1 MKGMFRFLI
10 AATVFVGVAI
20 SDSTS
25 FSIYVVGDSTV
36 CTYKDNAYPQT
47 GWGQVLGYFFDASRV
62 KVNNY
67 AIGGRSSRTFIEEG
81 RLDEV
86 KGKLQ
91 QGDYL
96 FVQFG
101 HNDRDYSKA
110 ARYVEP
116 SEFPGYIQKYVDA
129 AKAKGANVILI
140 SPMNLN
146 GSRNVFSTGDKNY
159 DARGMMQTVAKNN
172 KVPFVDLNMKSYNTY
187 NTTYKNI
194 PDYVTRYLYKSLQK
208 GEYPNYPD
216 GVNDGTTH
224 FQEMGSMGHAQ
235 MICEELEDNLK
246 NNSNLSADA
255 KAALTTLVSAIKKR
269 YTIKVQTNLSNYN
282 GLITQ
287 TQYFPA
293 GSPMTLRVTPN
304 GQTFEKWV
312 DDDCNEL
319 SKNAIYYGFKTK
331 ARNITYT
338 AMFKGGS
345 ECKKIAHDNEDS
357 GSDNPTSSSS
367 EGPESSSSID
377 QKLCFDGTADAA
389 WPSPIDMASPEIA
402 DGLTET
408 NHEGYT
414 GQGFFNIENSAYST
428 ATYKLTSDQSA
439 SNARVMIR
447 YSFQGNSNRD
457 MKFTIDNGTYDVSF
471 PSTGSWDKWDTAYIE
486 DVWVDAL
493 DFKMKIASTTSDG
506 GPNIDMI
513 AFDIKG
519 VYRTGCKPAK
529 VENDVESSSSSGT
542 TIVSVRP
549 APGLHFDAKNQT
561 ISTAGGILK
570 VQVSDAMG
578 KVVAGET
585 RNVAPGTVSLL
596 QNQAKMTSG
605 RYFVRVQLNG
615 QILMSSF
622 LYIK

>member
-1 MKGMFRFLI
+1 MSKLFKFFL
-10 AATVFVGVAI
+10 AAALFTGVAV

-25 FSIYVVGDSTV
+25 FAIYVVGDSTV

-91 QGDYL
+91 TGDYL

-101 HNDRDYSKA
+101 HNDRDYSKE
-110 ARYVEP
+110 ARYVP
-116 SEFPGYIQKYVDA
+116 PADFPGYIQKYVDA

-187 NTTYKNI
+187 NTTYKNM
-194 PDYVTRYLYKSLQK
+194 PDYVTRYLYKSLQA

-246 NNSNLSADA
+246 NNSNLSADS

-269 YTIKVQTNLSNYN
+269 YAIKVQTNLSNYS

-312 DDDCNEL
+312 DDDCNEI
-319 SKNAIYYGFKTK
+319 SKNMIYYGFKTK

-345 ECKKIAHDNEDS
+345 ECKKIAHDDEDV
-357 GSDNPTSSSS
+357 GGDNPTSSSS

-377 QKLCFDGTADAA
+377 PKLCFDGTADAA
-389 WPSPIDMASPEIA
+389 WPSPIDMSNPEIA
-402 DGLTET
+402 DGLTES

-457 MKFTIDNGTYDVSF
+457 MKFTIDNGTYDVAF

-513 AFDIKG
+513 AFDMKG

-529 VENDVESSSSSGT
+529 VENDVESSSST
-542 TIVSVRP
+542 TAILAMEVPAGVS
-549 APGLHFDAKNQT
+549 FDARHLT
-561 ISTAGGILK
+561 LSTPGGLME
-570 VQVSDAMG
+570 VQLMDAMG
-578 KVVAGET
+578 KNLAREV
-585 RNVAPGTVSLL
+585 RNVPAGSVSLL
-596 QNQAKMTSG
+596 SNGSKLPKG
-605 RYFVRVQLNG
+605 RYFLQIRLNG
-615 QILMSSF
+615 RVSLQQPF
-622 LYIK
+622 VY

>member
-1 MKGMFRFLI
+1 MNVIYKYFL
-10 AATVFVGVAI
+10 AASVFAGVAV

-36 CTYKDNAYPQT
+36 QTYKDNVYPQT

-91 QGDYL
+91 KGDFL

-116 SEFPGYIQKYVDA
+116 SQFSGYIQKYVDA
-129 AKAKGANVILI
+129 GKAKGANVVLV

-146 GSRNVFSTGDKNY
+146 GSRNVFSTGNNNY

-172 KVPFVDLNMKSYNTY
+172 KIPFVDLNMKSYNTY
-187 NTTYKNI
+187 NTTYKSM
-194 PDYVTRYLYKSLQK
+194 PDYVTRYLYKKLEK
-208 GEYPNYPD
+208 GEYPNFPD

-246 NNSNLSADA
+246 SNTNLSADA
-255 KAALTTLVSAIKKR
+255 KTALTTLVSAVKKR
-269 YTIKVQTNLSNYN
+269 YTIKVKTNLSNYN

-319 SKNAIYYGFKTK
+319 STKQIYYGFKTK
-331 ARNITYT
+331 ARDITYT
-338 AMFKGGS
+338 AMFKGGAACTPTS
-345 ECKKIAHDNEDS
+345 HGSEDS
-357 GSDNPTSSSS
+357 YEEGPGSSSS
-367 EGPESSSSID
+367 SSGEVTVKD
-377 QKLCFDGTADAA
+377 LEKDLCSLDAGTDA
-389 WPSPIDMASPEIA
+389 WPSVIETFEPEIA
-402 DGLTET
+402 DGFSET

-414 GQGFFNIENSAYST
+414 GKGFFNLDNSAYSK
-428 ATYKLTSDQSA
+428 ATYMVTSDQSA
-439 SNARVMIR
+439 EHARVMIR
-447 YSFQGNSNRD
+447 YAFAGSTNRD
-457 MKFTIDNGTYDVSF
+457 MKITVDNGVYDVAF
-471 PSTGSWDKWDTAYIE
+471 PPTGSWDKWDTVYID

-493 DFKMKIASTTSDG
+493 DFKVILQSTTADG
-506 GPNIDMI
+506 GPNVDMI
-513 AFDIKG
+513 AFDMKD
-519 VYRTGCKPAK
+519 VYRTGCKAARQKGPVSIASKKIVTAPRKNGFTVNALGKK
-529 VENDVESSSSSGT
+529 VHNVND
-542 TIVSVRP
+542 
-549 APGLHFDAKNQT
+549 
-561 ISTAGGILK
+561 
-570 VQVSDAMG
+570 
-578 KVVAGET
+578 
-585 RNVAPGTVSLL
+585 
-596 QNQAKMTSG
+596 QADLRKMPKG
-605 RYFVRVQLNG
+605 YYFRY
-615 QILMSSF
+615 
-622 LYIK
+622 

>member
-1 MKGMFRFLI
+1 MKAVFKYLL
-10 AATVFVGVAI
+10 AASVFAGVAV

-36 CTYKDNAYPQT
+36 QTYKDNVYPQT
-47 GWGQVLGYFFDASRV
+47 GWGQVLGHFFDASRV
-62 KVNNY
+62 SVLNY

-91 QGDYL
+91 KGDYL

-116 SEFPGYIQKYVDA
+116 SQFSGYIQKYVDA
-129 AKAKGANVILI
+129 GQAKGANVVLV

-146 GSRNVFSTGDKNY
+146 GSRNVFSTGSNNY

-172 KVPFVDLNMKSYNTY
+172 KIPFVDLNMKSYNTY
-187 NTTYKNI
+187 NTTYKSM
-194 PDYVTRYLYKSLQK
+194 PDYVTRYLYKKLEK
-208 GEYPNYPD
+208 GEYPNFPD

-246 NNSNLSADA
+246 SNTNLSADA
-255 KAALTTLVSAIKKR
+255 KTALTTLVSAIKKR
-269 YTIKVQTNLSNYN
+269 YTIKVKTNLSNYN

-287 TQYFPA
+287 MQYFPA

-319 SKNAIYYGFKTK
+319 SKDMIYYGFKTK
-331 ARNITYT
+331 ARDITYT
-338 AMFKGGS
+338 AMFKGGAA
-345 ECKKIAHDNEDS
+345 CTPTAHGSEDS
-357 GSDNPTSSSS
+357 YEDGPGSSSS
-367 EGPESSSSID
+367 SSGEIEAKELAED
-377 QKLCFDGTADAA
+377 LCSLDAGTDA
-389 WPSPIDMASPEIA
+389 WPSVIETYEPEIA
-402 DGLTET
+402 DGFSEA

-414 GQGFFNIENSAYST
+414 GKGFFNFDNSAYSK
-428 ATYKLTSDQSA
+428 ATFLVTSDQSA
-439 SNARVMIR
+439 EHARVLIR
-447 YSFQGNSNRD
+447 YSFAGSANRN
-457 MKFTIDNGTYDVSF
+457 MKVTVDNGTYDVEF
-471 PSTGSWDKWDTAYIE
+471 KPTASWDVWDTVYID

-493 DFKMKIASTTSDG
+493 DFKVTFQSATSDG

-513 AFDIKG
+513 AFDMKD
-519 VYRTGCKPAK
+519 VYRTGCKTAREKQGP
-529 VENDVESSSSSGT
+529 
-542 TIVSVRP
+542 VSIASKKMVP
-549 APGLHFDAKNQT
+549 APRKNGFTVNALGQ
-561 ISTAGGILK
+561 K
-570 VQVSDAMG
+570 VQNVRNQSDL
-578 KVVAGET
+578 
-585 RNVAPGTVSLL
+585 RNLPKG
-596 QNQAKMTSG
+596 NYF
-605 RYFVRVQLNG
+605 RY
-615 QILMSSF
+615 
-622 LYIK
+622 

>member
-1 MKGMFRFLI
+1 MLF
-10 AATVFVGVAI
+10 AAAVFTGVAV
-20 SDSTS
+20 SDTTS

-36 CTYKDNAYPQT
+36 QTYKDNVYPQT

-62 KVNNY
+62 NVFNY

-91 QGDYL
+91 KGDYL

-116 SEFPGYIQKYVDA
+116 SQFSGYIQKYVDA
-129 AKAKGANVILI
+129 GQAKGANVILV

-146 GSRNVFSTGDKNY
+146 GSRNVFSTGSNNY

-172 KVPFVDLNMKSYNTY
+172 KIPFVDLNMKSYNTY
-187 NTTYKNI
+187 NNTYKGMA
-194 PDYVTRYLYKSLQK
+194 DYVTRYLYKKLEK
-208 GEYPNYPD
+208 GEYPNFPD

-235 MICEELEDNLK
+235 MICEELEENLK
-246 NNSNLSADA
+246 SNSTLSADA

-269 YTIKVQTNLSNYN
+269 YTIKVKTNLSNYN

-319 SKNAIYYGFKTK
+319 STRQIYYGFKTK
-331 ARNITYT
+331 ARDITYT
-338 AMFKGGS
+338 AMFKGGAACTPITHGS
-345 ECKKIAHDNEDS
+345 EDAYEEGS
-357 GSDNPTSSSS
+357 GNSSSS
-367 EGPESSSSID
+367 SGEVEVKELD
-377 QKLCFDGTADAA
+377 EDLCSLNAGTQA
-389 WPSPIDMASPEIA
+389 WPSVIETYAPEMG
-402 DGLTET
+402 DGFSED
-408 NHEGYT
+408 NHEDYT
-414 GQGFFNIENSAYST
+414 GKGFFNLDNSAYSK
-428 ATYKLTSDQSA
+428 ATYMVTSDQSA

-447 YSFQGNSNRD
+447 YSFAGTTNRD
-457 MKFTIDNGTYDVSF
+457 MKITIDNGVYDVAF
-471 PSTGSWDKWDTAYIE
+471 PPTGSWDKWDTVYID

-493 DFKMKIASTTSDG
+493 DFKVILQSTTSDG
-506 GPNIDMI
+506 GPNVDMI
-513 AFDIKG
+513 AFDMKD
-519 VYRTGCKPAK
+519 VYRTGCAK
-529 VENDVESSSSSGT
+529 LRGEEPRNALEVKKVARTPQKKGYTVNALGQKIQGVNDRADLRKLPKG
-542 TIVSVRP
+542 
-549 APGLHFDAKNQT
+549 N
-561 ISTAGGILK
+561 
-570 VQVSDAMG
+570 
-578 KVVAGET
+578 
-585 RNVAPGTVSLL
+585 
-596 QNQAKMTSG
+596 
-605 RYFVRVQLNG
+605 YFQ
-615 QILMSSF
+615 
-622 LYIK
+622 Y

>member
-1 MKGMFRFLI
+1 MRSVAKYLL
-10 AATVFVGVAI
+10 AAAVFAGVAV
-20 SDSTS
+20 SDTTS

-36 CTYKDNAYPQT
+36 QTYKDNVYPQT

-62 KVNNY
+62 NVLNY

-91 QGDYL
+91 KGDFL

-116 SEFPGYIQKYVDA
+116 SQFSGYIQKYVDA
-129 AKAKGANVILI
+129 GQAKGANVVLV

-146 GSRNVFSTGDKNY
+146 GSRNVFSTGSNNY

-172 KVPFVDLNMKSYNTY
+172 KIPFVDLNMKSYNTY
-187 NTTYKNI
+187 NTTYKSM
-194 PDYVTRYLYKSLQK
+194 PDYVTRYLYKKLEK
-208 GEYPNYPD
+208 GEYPNFPD

-246 NNSNLSADA
+246 SNTNLSADA

-269 YTIKVQTNLSNYN
+269 YTIKVKTNLSNYN

-312 DDDCNEL
+312 DDDCNEI
-319 SKNAIYYGFKTK
+319 SKNMIYYGFKTK
-331 ARNITYT
+331 ARDITYT
-338 AMFKGGS
+338 AMFKGGAA
-345 ECKKIAHDNEDS
+345 CTPTAHGDEDS
-357 GSDNPTSSSS
+357 YEEGPGSSSS
-367 EGPESSSSID
+367 SSGEVEAKELAED
-377 QKLCFDGTADAA
+377 LCSLDAGTEA
-389 WPSPIDMASPEIA
+389 WPSVIETFEPEIA
-402 DGLTET
+402 DGFSEA

-414 GQGFFNIENSAYST
+414 GKGFFNLDNSAYSK
-428 ATYKLTSDQSA
+428 ATYLVTSDQSA
-439 SNARVMIR
+439 EHARVMIR
-447 YSFQGNSNRD
+447 YAFAGTTNRD
-457 MKFTIDNGTYDVSF
+457 MKITVDNGVYDVAF
-471 PSTGSWDKWDTAYIE
+471 PPTGSWDKWDTVYID

-493 DFKMKIASTTSDG
+493 DFKVILQSTTADG
-506 GPNIDMI
+506 GPNVDMI
-513 AFDIKG
+513 AFDMKD
-519 VYRTGCKPAK
+519 VYRTGCKAARQKQGPVSIASKK
-529 VENDVESSSSSGT
+529 VVT
-542 TIVSVRP
+542 
-549 APGLHFDAKNQT
+549 APHKTNFTVNALGK
-561 ISTAGGILK
+561 K
-570 VQVSDAMG
+570 VQ
-578 KVVAGET
+578 
-585 RNVAPGTVSLL
+585 NV
-596 QNQAKMTSG
+596 NDQADLRKLPKG
-605 RYFVRVQLNG
+605 FYFRY
-615 QILMSSF
+615 
-622 LYIK
+622 

>member
-1 MKGMFRFLI
+1 MCE
-10 AATVFVGVAI
+10 
-20 SDSTS
+20 D
-25 FSIYVVGDSTV
+25 
-36 CTYKDNAYPQT
+36 
-47 GWGQVLGYFFDASRV
+47 
-62 KVNNY
+62 
-67 AIGGRSSRTFIEEG
+67 G

-91 QGDYL
+91 KGDYL

-101 HNDRDYSKA
+101 HNDRDYSKE
-110 ARYVEP
+110 ARYVKPED
-116 SEFPGYIQKYVDA
+116 FPGYIQKYVDA
-129 AKAKGANVILI
+129 GNKKGVNVVLI

-146 GSRNVFSTGDKNY
+146 GSRNVFSTGNNNY

-172 KVPFVDLNMKSYNTY
+172 KIPFVDLNMKSYNMY

-194 PDYVTRYLYKSLQK
+194 PDYVTRYLYKKLEK

-235 MICEELEDNLK
+235 MICEELEENLK
-246 NNSNLSADA
+246 SNTNLSADA
-255 KAALTTLVSAIKKR
+255 KAALTTLVSTIKKR

-319 SKNAIYYGFKTK
+319 STKQIYYGFKTK
-331 ARNITYT
+331 ARDITYT

-345 ECKKIAHDNEDS
+345 ECKKIDH
-357 GSDNPTSSSS
+357 GSEGEGGDGPTSSSS
-367 EGPESSSSID
+367 GGTESSASID
-377 QKLCFDGTADAA
+377 TSLCFTGVADTL
-389 WPSPIDMASPEIA
+389 WRSPIDMSKPEA
-402 DGLTET
+402 GDGTT
-408 NHEGYT
+408 DANHAGFT
-414 GQGFFNIENSAYST
+414 GQGFFKLEDSANST
-428 ATYKLTSDQSA
+428 ATYNVTSDQSA
-439 SNARVMIR
+439 SNARVMVR
-447 YSFQGNSNRD
+447 YAFAGTANRD
-457 MKFTIDNGTYDVSF
+457 MKITVDNGTYDVAF
-471 PSTGSWDKWDTAYIE
+471 PPTGSWDKWDTVYID

-493 DFKMKIASTTSDG
+493 DFKVKLASTTSDG

-529 VENDVESSSSSGT
+529 VLNDPDTS
-542 TIVSVRP
+542 IYRI
-549 APGLHFDAKNQT
+549 APSRNFKVKP
-561 ISTAGGILK
+561 TAGK
-570 VQVSDAMG
+570 SF
-578 KVVAGET
+578 
-585 RNVAPGTVSLL
+585 NVLGSEVPASELRRRFPAVKT
-596 QNQAKMTSG
+596 
-605 RYFVRVQLNG
+605 FVH
-615 QILMSSF
+615 
-622 LYIK
+622 

>member
-1 MKGMFRFLI
+1 MKKILKYLLVGL
-10 AATVFVGVAI
+10 VFTGVAV

-25 FSIYVVGDSTV
+25 FAIYVVGDSTV
-36 CTYKDNAYPQT
+36 QTYKDNVYPQT

-62 KVNNY
+62 KVENY
-67 AIGGRSSRTFIEEG
+67 ALGGRSSRTFIEEG

-91 QGDYL
+91 KGDFL

-116 SEFPGYIQKYVDA
+116 AQFPGYIQKYVDA
-129 AKAKGANVILI
+129 AQAKGANAILI

-146 GSRNVFSTGDKNY
+146 GSRNVFSTGSNNY

-172 KVPFVDLNMKSYNTY
+172 KIPFVDLNMKSYNTY
-187 NTTYKNI
+187 NTTYKSI
-194 PDYVTRYLYKSLQK
+194 PDYVTRYLYKKLEA
-208 GEYPNYPD
+208 GEYPNFPD

-235 MICEELEDNLK
+235 MICEELEENLK
-246 NNSNLSADA
+246 SNSNLSADA

-319 SKNAIYYGFKTK
+319 STKAIYYGFKTK

-345 ECKKIAHDNEDS
+345 ECKKIAHDDEDE
-357 GSDNPTSSSS
+357 GGDNPTSSSS
-367 EGPESSSSID
+367 EDPESSSSID
-377 QKLCFDGTADAA
+377 QKLCFDDIADAA
-389 WPSPIDMASPEIA
+389 WPSPIDMSNPEIA
-402 DGLTET
+402 DGLTES
-408 NHEGYT
+408 NHENYT

-457 MKFTIDNGTYDVSF
+457 MKFTIDNGTYDVAF

-513 AFDIKG
+513 AFDMKG
-519 VYRTGCKPAK
+519 VYRTGCKPTK
-529 VENDVESSSSSGT
+529 VENDVESSSST
-542 TIVSVRP
+542 TAILLAGVSDGVS
-549 APGLHFDAKNQT
+549 FDARNRNVT
-561 ISTAGGILK
+561 TPGGLMEIQLM
-570 VQVSDAMG
+570 DAMG
-578 KVVAGET
+578 KILMREV
-585 RNVAPGTVSLL
+585 RNVPAGTVSVFSNGAKLPKGRYFLQIRLNGRVSLL
-596 QNQAKMTSG
+596 QP
-605 RYFVRVQLNG
+605 FV
-615 QILMSSF
+615 
-622 LYIK
+622 Y